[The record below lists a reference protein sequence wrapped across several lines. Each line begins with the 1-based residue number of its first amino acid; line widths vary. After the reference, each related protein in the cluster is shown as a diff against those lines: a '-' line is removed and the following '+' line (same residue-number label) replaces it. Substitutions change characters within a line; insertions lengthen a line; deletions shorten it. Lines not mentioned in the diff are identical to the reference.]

1 MELATDS
8 LFPEDPAPPLLGIE
22 VSVPEGIL
30 LQELSTIT
38 GALVDLYG
46 EISKSTEGA
55 EVADLQVS
63 KYRKGSL
70 VIELSPHPKKDTSH
84 SAVNRVTRTLSTG
97 LAEMVAGNNPDTF
110 TPSAIKHANKLAG
123 RGTTENGGVIV
134 TIAKKSISCDII
146 SQPAAESRVA
156 DVNKSWGSVEGYL
169 QMVTVRDKHRFNLYE
184 VLSDDRI
191 ECVFDPSILDDVKES
206 LDHRIVVY
214 GIIHTREDVIKQ
226 VTVERIH
233 RRPDSKD
240 LPGFAE
246 IRGIF
251 AED

>member
-8 LFPEDPAPPLLGIE
+8 LFPEDPTPSLLGIE

-46 EISKSTEGA
+46 EISKCTEGA
-55 EVADLQVS
+55 VVADLQVS

-70 VIELSPHPKKDTSH
+70 IIELSPHPKENTSP
-84 SAVNRVTRTLSTG
+84 SAINRVTRTLSTG
-97 LAEMVAGNNPDTF
+97 LAELVAGNTPDTF
-110 TPSAIKHANKLAG
+110 SPSAMKHINKLAG
-123 RGTTENGGVIV
+123 RGTTENGAVIV
-134 TIAKKSISCDII
+134 TVAENSISCDILFRPTAGI
-146 SQPAAESRVA
+146 KVT
-156 DVNKSWGSVEGYL
+156 DMKTSWGSVEGYL
-169 QMVTVRDKHRFNLYE
+169 QMITVRDKHRFNLYE

-191 ECVFDPSILDDVKES
+191 ECVFDPSILDDVKEA
-206 LDHRIVVY
+206 LNHRIVVY
-214 GIIHTREDVIKQ
+214 GIIHTRGDIIKQ

>member
-1 MELATDS
+1 MERATDS

-30 LQELSTIT
+30 LQELSTVT
-38 GALVDLYG
+38 GALVGLYG

-55 EVADLQVS
+55 VVADLQVNR
-63 KYRKGSL
+63 YRKGSL
-70 VIELSPHPKKDTSH
+70 VIELSPHPKKGTRA

-97 LAEMVAGNNPDTF
+97 LAELVAGNHPDAF
-110 TPSAIKHANKLAG
+110 SPSALRHANKLAG
-123 RGTTENGGVIV
+123 RGTTENGTVIV
-134 TIAKKSISCDII
+134 TVADKSISCDKLFR
-146 SQPAAESRVA
+146 PAASRENV
-156 DVNKSWGSVEGYL
+156 DLNKSWGSVEGYL

-191 ECVFDPSILDDVKES
+191 ECVFDPDLLEEVKES
-206 LDHRIVVY
+206 LNHRIVVY
-214 GIIHTREDVIKQ
+214 GTIHTRGDIIKQ

-251 AED
+251 ADD

>member
-1 MELATDS
+1 MVRATDS
-8 LFPEDPAPPLLGIE
+8 LFPEDPAPPLLGME

-38 GALVDLYG
+38 GALVNLYS

-63 KYRKGSL
+63 KYRRGSL
-70 VIELSPHPKKDTSH
+70 VIELSPHPKRDTST
-84 SAVNRVTRTLSTG
+84 SAVNRVTSTLSTG
-97 LAEMVAGNNPDTF
+97 LAELVAGNHPDAF
-110 TPSAIKHANKLAG
+110 SPSALKYANKLAR
-123 RGTTENGGVIV
+123 RGTTENGTVIV
-134 TIAKKSISCDII
+134 TVADKSISCDKLFR
-146 SQPAAESRVA
+146 PAASREIV
-156 DVNKSWGSVEGYL
+156 DLNKSWGSVEGYL

-191 ECVFDPSILDDVKES
+191 ECVFDPDLLEEVKES
-206 LDHRIVVY
+206 LNHRIVVY
-214 GIIHTREDVIKQ
+214 GVIHTRGDTIKQ
-226 VTVERIH
+226 VAVERIH

-240 LPGFAE
+240 LPGFSE

-251 AED
+251 ADD